1 MRRMHLPAVGLVSV
15 LLLGGCSKSPE
26 KDSRPRD
33 ESTSQVG
40 ETIFETRCFVCHGR
54 TGKGDGPASTK
65 LGAAVRDL
73 TNPSW
78 QDSTSDETLR
88 TVIRSGARAVGG
100 SAAMPPNP
108 DLSDDQIRSLLKF
121 IRGLRG

>member
-26 KDSRPRD
+26 EDGRPRD
-33 ESTSQVG
+33 EWTSQAG
-40 ETIFETRCFVCHGR
+40 EMIFETRCFVCHGR

-100 SAAMPPNP
+100 STAMPPNP

>member
-15 LLLGGCSKSPE
+15 LLVGGCSKSPE
-26 KDSRPRD
+26 DDGRSRD
-33 ESTSQVG
+33 ESTSQAG
-40 ETIFETRCFVCHGR
+40 EMIFETRCFVCHGR
-54 TGKGDGPASTK
+54 AGKGDGPASTG

-78 QDSTSDETLR
+78 QNSTSDETLR

-100 SAAMPPNP
+100 SPAMPPNP

-121 IRGLRG
+121 IRGLR